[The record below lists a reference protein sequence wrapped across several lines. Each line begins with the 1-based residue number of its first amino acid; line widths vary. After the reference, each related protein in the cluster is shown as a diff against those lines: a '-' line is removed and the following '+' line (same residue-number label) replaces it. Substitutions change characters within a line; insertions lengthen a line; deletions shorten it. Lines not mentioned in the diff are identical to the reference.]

1 MKKGILILLGMFMM
15 VSSVE
20 AKTGENLPNRFR
32 VFNYSYENSVNF
44 FENGIE
50 FFIFT
55 NGDFDFDTSLRNRN
69 VRINRDFNGR
79 IRTIGNVFIRYDRFG
94 NVTRIGDVFMKYNRN
109 RLVRV
114 GDLRVNYNRWGYPV
128 FYGNVRDFYYNSG
141 VRFNVSFGDV
151 FVYNDPYFFRN
162 DFRRNYTQFRE
173 DRNFYYYKARPNA
186 RIGKRSTIIKRRKSN
201 ANVNRRNTINRNRN
215 NSYRKAREVNNNR
228 RNTTVNNRKAN
239 IKRNTSKVN
248 TKTKRSTTV
257 NRNKNNVIKN
267 SRNTNTKSINN
278 KRANTRSTKK
288 VVKTRFT
295 RTSKNKGTSN
305 SNAKRR
311 RS

>member
-20 AKTGENLPNRFR
+20 AKTGENLPNRYR

-55 NGDFDFDTSLRNRN
+55 NGDFDFDASLRNRN

-94 NVTRIGDVFMKYNRN
+94 NVTRIGDVFMRYNRN

-114 GDLRVNYNRWGYPV
+114 GDLRVNYDRWGYPV
-128 FYGNVRDFYYNSG
+128 FYGNVRDFYYNNG
-141 VRFNVSFGDV
+141 VRINVNFGDV

-162 DFRRNYTQFRE
+162 DFRRNYIQFRE

-186 RIGKRSTIIKRRKSN
+186 RLGKRSSIIKRRKSN
-201 ANVNRRNTINRNRN
+201 ANIGRRNTINRNRN
-215 NSYRKAREVNNNR
+215 NSYRKAREVNTTR
-228 RNTTVNNRKAN
+228 RNTNVSNRKAN
-239 IKRNTSKVN
+239 VKRNTSKVN
-248 TKTKRSTTV
+248 TRTGNNANVKRD
-257 NRNKNNVIKN
+257 NKRVIKN
-267 SRNTNTKSINN
+267 TRNTSNVNN
-278 KRANTRSTKK
+278 KRVNTRSSKK
-288 VVKTRFT
+288 VVKTKT
-295 RTSKNKGTSN
+295 TKTSKRGTNN

>member
-20 AKTGENLPNRFR
+20 AKSGENLPNRYR

-55 NGDFDFDTSLRNRN
+55 NGDFDFDASLRNRN

-94 NVTRIGDVFMKYNRN
+94 NVTRIGDVSMRYNRN

-114 GDLRVNYNRWGYPV
+114 GDLRVNYDRWGYPV
-128 FYGNVRDFYYNSG
+128 FYGNVRDFYYNNG
-141 VRFNVSFGDV
+141 VRINVNFGDV

-162 DFRRNYTQFRE
+162 DFRRNYIQFRE

-186 RIGKRSTIIKRRKSN
+186 RLGKRSSIIKRRKFN
-201 ANVNRRNTINRNRN
+201 ANIGRRNTINRNRN
-215 NSYRKAREVNNNR
+215 NSYRKAREVNTTR
-228 RNTTVNNRKAN
+228 RNTNVSNRKAN
-239 IKRNTSKVN
+239 VKRNTSKVN
-248 TKTKRSTTV
+248 TRTGNNANVKRD
-257 NRNKNNVIKN
+257 NKRVIKN
-267 SRNTNTKSINN
+267 TRNTSNLNN
-278 KRANTRSTKK
+278 KRVNTRSSKK
-288 VVKTRFT
+288 VVKTKT
-295 RTSKNKGTSN
+295 TKTSKRGTNN

>member
-20 AKTGENLPNRFR
+20 AKTGENLPNRYR

-55 NGDFDFDTSLRNRN
+55 NGDFDFDASLRNRN
-69 VRINRDFNGR
+69 LRINRDFNGR
-79 IRTIGNVFIRYDRFG
+79 IRAIGNVFIRYDRFG
-94 NVTRIGDVFMKYNRN
+94 NVTRIGDVFMRYNRN

-114 GDLRVNYNRWGYPV
+114 GDLRVNYDRWGYPV
-128 FYGNVRDFYYNSG
+128 FYGNVRDFYYNNG
-141 VRFNVSFGDV
+141 VRINVNFGDV

-162 DFRRNYTQFRE
+162 DFRRNYIQFRE

-186 RIGKRSTIIKRRKSN
+186 RLGKRSSIIKRRKSN
-201 ANVNRRNTINRNRN
+201 ATIGRRNTINRNRN
-215 NSYRKAREVNNNR
+215 NSYRKAREVNTTR
-228 RNTTVNNRKAN
+228 RNTNVSNRKAN
-239 IKRNTSKVN
+239 VKRNTSKVN
-248 TKTKRSTTV
+248 TRTGNNASVKRD
-257 NRNKNNVIKN
+257 NKRVIKN
-267 SRNTNTKSINN
+267 TRNTSNVNN
-278 KRANTRSTKK
+278 KRVNTRSSKK
-288 VVKTRFT
+288 VVKTKT
-295 RTSKNKGTSN
+295 TKTSKRGTNN